1 MGTKF
6 APTSAPAVMNISIAL
21 ATTNHETLDGV
32 QEYFTRVGAR
42 LTNISKLDD
51 ALHTTAGVDVVVL
64 FADDYP
70 REMVLRAV
78 EELSVKLIIVV
89 TGEVRAYVP
98 RAAKGSAARVLV
110 LARPAWGWMLLD
122 AVRLA
127 VPPGGKD

>member
-6 APTSAPAVMNISIAL
+6 ASAGASAVMNISIAL
-21 ATTNHETLDGV
+21 ASTNHETLDGL

-42 LTNISKLDD
+42 LSNISKLDD

-70 REMVLRAV
+70 REVALRALA
-78 EELSVKLIIVV
+78 ELAVKLIIVV
-89 TGEVRAYVP
+89 TGEVSAYTP
-98 RAAKGSAARVLV
+98 RAAKGGAPRVLV